1 MIILKNK
8 NKTIKILIIENKDNE
23 REKNIYLYN
32 ISIYNLTFI
41 FKI

>member
-23 REKNIYLYN
+23 REKNIY
-32 ISIYNLTFI
+32 I
-41 FKI
+41 